1 MIPGN
6 FRRSVFSLLLLTAL
20 LLSTLAQASSLFES
34 GASRFNSW
42 LSNNSG
48 TQASFLP
55 PDQAFKADAWIE
67 GSQIFARWDIEPGY
81 YLYQKQLA
89 VELPEGSGLTL
100 SRLDFPNAVSH
111 EDEYFGKTEVYYT
124 QVELAGLLSGNSQ
137 ANSLPVILRYQG
149 CADAGLC
156 YPPQSKT
163 LNISLAALD
172 TSAPPRAL
180 LNTANNSATSTPVTA
195 AAPPASNSSRLT
207 ALLASD
213 QLWLTLAVFFIAGL
227 GLTFTPCVLPM
238 LPILSA
244 IIIGKGNNP
253 AAQRKTRGLVLSLAY
268 VLGMALTYALIGALM
283 GLFGAG
289 LNLQAALQSPWLLIP
304 FALLFALLSLALF
317 GAWELRL
324 PSWLDQ
330 HLQQLQQPRSGTLL
344 NVALMGALST
354 LVVSPCLTAPLA
366 GALAFIAATG
376 NATSGALALF
386 AMGLGMGVP
395 LVLTG
400 TFGAHWLPKAGAWM
414 NQVKAVFGLLMLVVA
429 IWLVERLLPAPLSMA
444 LWGLFALGCG
454 VFIGGLHFRASSGW
468 EKLRLSTGLALLIY
482 GTSLLIGALA
492 GNSNPLQPLAGLK
505 STDTTSQPV
514 AEPLK
519 VQQLDELQQ
528 LISNSVQ
535 PVMVDLYADWCIS
548 CKVMESR
555 VFPRTDIQQAMQGI
569 NRYKLD
575 LTRITPE
582 TRQWLDDNQLFG
594 PPTLMF
600 FVQGKEWQDWRLQG
614 EVNAVDLL
622 RHLQAFD
629 QALTKG

>member
-1 MIPGN
+1 MTPGK
-6 FRRSVFSLLLLTAL
+6 FRPVLNTLLVLAAL
-20 LLSTLAQASSLFES
+20 LFLSPLQASSLFES
-34 GASRFNSW
+34 GSSRFSSW
-42 LSNNSG
+42 LSNSDNK
-48 TQASFLP
+48 AEFLP

-67 GSQIFARWDIEPGY
+67 SSQIFARWDIEPGY
-81 YLYQKQLA
+81 YLYRKQLA
-89 VELPEGSGLTL
+89 VELPEDIELALTQ
-100 SRLDFPNAVSH
+100 LDFPDSVSH
-111 EDEYFGKTEVYYT
+111 EDEYFGITEVYYS
-124 QVELAGLLSGNSQ
+124 QVELAGLLSGDSQ
-137 ANSLPVILRYQG
+137 ATSIPVTLRYQG

-163 LNISLAALD
+163 LDVSLVALD
-172 TSAPPRAL
+172 TSATPRAL
-180 LNTANNSATSTPVTA
+180 AATSNTASTSP
-195 AAPPASNSSRLT
+195 APPTSNSSRLT
-207 ALLASD
+207 GLLASE
-213 QLWLTLAVFFIAGL
+213 QLWLTLALFFVAGL

-253 AAQRKTRGLVLSLAY
+253 EAQRKTRGLLLSLAY

-289 LNLQAALQSPWLLIP
+289 LNLQAALQSPWLLVP
-304 FALLFALLSLALF
+304 FALIFVLLALALF
-317 GAWELRL
+317 GIWELRL
-324 PSWLDQ
+324 PGWLDQ
-330 HLQQLQQPRSGTLL
+330 HLQKLQQPRSGTLL
-344 NVALMGALST
+344 NVALMGSVST
-354 LVVSPCLTAPLA
+354 LVVSPCLSAPLA

-395 LVLTG
+395 LVLVG

-429 IWLVERLLPAPLSMA
+429 VWLIERLLPASLAMA
-444 LWGLFALGCG
+444 LWGLLALGSG
-454 VFIGGLHFRASSGW
+454 VFFGGLHIRAATGW
-468 EKLRLSTGLALLIY
+468 QKLRLSTGLALLIY
-482 GTSLLIGALA
+482 GASLLIGALA

-505 STDTTSQPV
+505 SANTNSLPV
-514 AEPLK
+514 AEALK

-528 LISNSVQ
+528 LINNSPQ

-555 VFPRTDIQQAMQGI
+555 VFPRSDIQQAMQGI

-575 LTRITPE
+575 LTRISPQ

-600 FVQGKEWQDWRLQG
+600 FVRGEEWQDWRIQG
-614 EVNAVDLL
+614 EVNAADLL
-622 RHLQAFD
+622 RHLQAFN
-629 QALTKG
+629 QALTHQ

>member
-1 MIPGN
+1 MTPGK
-6 FRRSVFSLLLLTAL
+6 FRPVLNTLLVLAAL
-20 LLSTLAQASSLFES
+20 LFLSPLQASSLFES
-34 GASRFNSW
+34 GSSRFSSW
-42 LSNNSG
+42 LSNSDNK
-48 TQASFLP
+48 AEFLQ

-81 YLYQKQLA
+81 YLYRKQLA
-89 VELPEGSGLTL
+89 VELPEDIELALTQ
-100 SRLDFPNAVSH
+100 LDFPDSVSH
-111 EDEYFGKTEVYYT
+111 EDEYFGITEVYYS
-124 QVELAGLLSGNSQ
+124 QVELAGLLSGHSQ
-137 ANSLPVILRYQG
+137 ATSIPVTLRYQG

-163 LNISLAALD
+163 LDVSLAALD
-172 TSAPPRAL
+172 TSAAPRVLAATS
-180 LNTANNSATSTPVTA
+180 NTASTSP
-195 AAPPASNSSRLT
+195 APPTSNSSRLT
-207 ALLASD
+207 GLLASE
-213 QLWLTLAVFFIAGL
+213 QLWLTLALFFVAGL

-253 AAQRKTRGLVLSLAY
+253 EAQRKTRGLLLSLAY

-289 LNLQAALQSPWLLIP
+289 LNLQAALQSPWLLVP
-304 FALLFALLSLALF
+304 FALIFVLLALALF
-317 GAWELRL
+317 GIWELRL
-324 PSWLDQ
+324 PGWLDQ
-330 HLQQLQQPRSGTLL
+330 HLQKLQQPRSGTLL
-344 NVALMGALST
+344 NVALMGSVST
-354 LVVSPCLTAPLA
+354 LVVSPCLSAPLA

-395 LVLTG
+395 LVLVG

-429 IWLVERLLPAPLSMA
+429 VWLIERLLPASLSMA
-444 LWGLFALGCG
+444 LWGLLALGSG
-454 VFIGGLHFRASSGW
+454 VFFGGLHFRAATGW
-468 EKLRLSTGLALLIY
+468 QKLRLSTGLALLIY
-482 GTSLLIGALA
+482 GASLLIGALA

-505 STDTTSQPV
+505 SANTSSLPV
-514 AEPLK
+514 AEALK

-528 LISNSVQ
+528 LINNSPQ

-555 VFPRTDIQQAMQGI
+555 VFPRSDIQQAMQGI

-575 LTRITPE
+575 LTRISPQ

-600 FVQGKEWQDWRLQG
+600 FVRGEEWQDWRIQG
-614 EVNAVDLL
+614 EVNAADLL
-622 RHLQAFD
+622 RHLQAFN
-629 QALTKG
+629 QALTHQ

>member
-1 MIPGN
+1 MTPGK
-6 FRRSVFSLLLLTAL
+6 FRLAAFSVLFLAVFLFSS
-20 LLSTLAQASSLFES
+20 LSQASSLFES
-34 GASRFNSW
+34 GSSRFSSW
-42 LSNNSG
+42 LSNSDNKV
-48 TQASFLP
+48 TFLP
-55 PDQAFKADAWIE
+55 PDQAFKVDAWVE

-81 YLYQKQLA
+81 YLYRKQLA
-89 VELPEGSGLTL
+89 VELPDTSGLEL
-100 SRLDFPNAVSH
+100 VQLDFPDSVSH
-111 EDEYFGKTEVYYT
+111 EDEYFGKTEVYYS

-137 ANSLPVILRYQG
+137 ALSIPVTLRYQG

-163 LNISLAALD
+163 LDISLAALD
-172 TSAPPRAL
+172 TSAAPRAPAV
-180 LNTANNSATSTPVTA
+180 TSSSASASP
-195 AAPPASNSSRLT
+195 APPTNNSSRL
-207 ALLASD
+207 AGLLASD
-213 QLWLTLAVFFIAGL
+213 KLWLTLLLFFVAGL

-253 AAQRKTRGLVLSLAY
+253 EAQRKTRGLLLSLAY

-289 LNLQAALQSPWLLIP
+289 LNLQAALQSPWLLVP
-304 FALLFALLSLALF
+304 FALMFALLALALF

-324 PSWLDQ
+324 PNWLDQ
-330 HLQQLQQPRSGTLL
+330 HLQKLQQPRSGTLM
-344 NVALMGALST
+344 NVALMGSVST

-395 LVLTG
+395 LVLVG
-400 TFGAHWLPKAGAWM
+400 TFGAHWLPRAGAWM

-429 IWLVERLLPAPLSMA
+429 VWLIERLLPASLAMA
-444 LWGLFALGCG
+444 LWGLLALGSG
-454 VFIGGLHFRASSGW
+454 VFIGGLHFRASGGW
-468 EKLRLSTGLALLIY
+468 QKLRLSTGLALLLY
-482 GTSLLIGALA
+482 GASLLIGALA

-505 STDTTSQPV
+505 SENTSSLPI

-528 LISNSVQ
+528 LINNSPQ

-548 CKVMESR
+548 CKIMESR
-555 VFPRTDIQQAMQGI
+555 VFPRSDIQQAMQGI

-575 LTRITPE
+575 LTRITPQ
-582 TRQWLDDNQLFG
+582 TRQWLDDNLLFG

-600 FVQGKEWQDWRLQG
+600 FVQGEEWQDWRIQG
-614 EVNAVDLL
+614 EVNAADLL
-622 RHLQAFD
+622 RHLQAFN
-629 QALTKG
+629 QAQARQ

>member
-1 MIPGN
+1 MTPGK
-6 FRRSVFSLLLLTAL
+6 FRPAVFSVLFLAVF
-20 LLSTLAQASSLFES
+20 LLSSLSQASSLFES
-34 GASRFNSW
+34 GSSRFGSW
-42 LSNNSG
+42 LSNSG
-48 TQASFLP
+48 SKTTFLP
-55 PDQAFKADAWIE
+55 PDQAFKVDAWVE

-81 YLYQKQLA
+81 YLYRKQLA
-89 VELPEGSGLTL
+89 VELPDTSGLEL
-100 SRLDFPNAVSH
+100 VQLDFPDSVSH
-111 EDEYFGKTEVYYT
+111 EDEYFGKTEVYYS

-137 ANSLPVILRYQG
+137 MTSILVTLRYQG

-163 LNISLAALD
+163 LDISLAALD
-172 TSAPPRAL
+172 TSAAPRVLAATS
-180 LNTANNSATSTPVTA
+180 NTASASP
-195 AAPPASNSSRLT
+195 APPTSNSSRL
-207 ALLASD
+207 AGLLASD
-213 QLWLTLAVFFIAGL
+213 KLWLTLAVFFVAGL

-253 AAQRKTRGLVLSLAY
+253 EAQRKTRGLLLSLAY

-289 LNLQAALQSPWLLIP
+289 LNLQAALQSPWLLVP
-304 FALLFALLSLALF
+304 FALMFAVLALALF

-324 PSWLDQ
+324 PNWLDQ
-330 HLQQLQQPRSGTLL
+330 HLQKLQQPRSGTLM
-344 NVALMGALST
+344 NVALMGSVST

-395 LVLTG
+395 LVLVG
-400 TFGAHWLPKAGAWM
+400 TFGAHWLPRAGAWM
-414 NQVKAVFGLLMLVVA
+414 NQVKAIFGLLMLVVA
-429 IWLVERLLPAPLSMA
+429 VWLIERLLPASLAMA
-444 LWGLFALGCG
+444 LWGLLALGSG
-454 VFIGGLHFRASSGW
+454 VFFGGLHFRAATGW
-468 EKLRLSTGLALLIY
+468 QKLRLSTGLALLIY
-482 GTSLLIGALA
+482 GASLLIGALA

-505 STDTTSQPV
+505 SENTSGLPI

-519 VQQLDELQQ
+519 VEQLDELQR
-528 LISNSVQ
+528 LINNSPQ

-548 CKVMESR
+548 CKIMESR
-555 VFPRTDIQQAMQGI
+555 VFPRSDIQQAMQGI

-575 LTRITPE
+575 LTRITPQ
-582 TRQWLDDNQLFG
+582 TRQWLDDNRLFG

-600 FVQGKEWQDWRLQG
+600 FVQGEEWQDWRIQG
-614 EVNAVDLL
+614 EVNAADLL
-622 RHLQAFD
+622 RHLQAFN
-629 QALTKG
+629 QAQARQ

>member
-1 MIPGN
+1 MTPGT
-6 FRRSVFSLLLLTAL
+6 FRPVLNTLLVLAAL
-20 LLSTLAQASSLFES
+20 LFLSPLQASSLFES
-34 GASRFNSW
+34 GSSRFSSW
-42 LSNNSG
+42 LSNSDNK
-48 TQASFLP
+48 AAFLP

-81 YLYQKQLA
+81 YLYRKQLA
-89 VELPEGSGLTL
+89 VELPEDIELALTQ
-100 SRLDFPNAVSH
+100 LDFPDSVSH
-111 EDEYFGKTEVYYT
+111 EDEYFGITEVYYS
-124 QVELAGLLSGNSQ
+124 QVELAGLLSGDSQ
-137 ANSLPVILRYQG
+137 ATSIPVTLRYQG

-163 LNISLAALD
+163 LDISLAALD
-172 TSAPPRAL
+172 TSAAPRVLAATS
-180 LNTANNSATSTPVTA
+180 NTASASP
-195 AAPPASNSSRLT
+195 APPTSNSSRLT
-207 ALLASD
+207 GLLASE
-213 QLWLTLAVFFIAGL
+213 QLWLTLALFFVAGL

-253 AAQRKTRGLVLSLAY
+253 EAQRKTRGLLLSLAY

-289 LNLQAALQSPWLLIP
+289 LNLQAALQSPWLLVP
-304 FALLFALLSLALF
+304 FALIFVLLALALF
-317 GAWELRL
+317 GIWELRL
-324 PSWLDQ
+324 PGWLDQ
-330 HLQQLQQPRSGTLL
+330 HLQKLQQPRSGTLL
-344 NVALMGALST
+344 NVALMGSVST
-354 LVVSPCLTAPLA
+354 LVVSPCLSAPLA

-395 LVLTG
+395 LVLVG

-429 IWLVERLLPAPLSMA
+429 VWLIERLLPASLAMA
-444 LWGLFALGCG
+444 LWGLLALGSG
-454 VFIGGLHFRASSGW
+454 VFFGGLHIRAATGW
-468 EKLRLSTGLALLIY
+468 QKLRLSTGLALLIY
-482 GTSLLIGALA
+482 GASLLIGALA

-505 STDTTSQPV
+505 PANTSSLPV
-514 AEPLK
+514 AEALK

-528 LISNSVQ
+528 LINNSPQ

-555 VFPRTDIQQAMQGI
+555 VFPRSDIQQAMQGI

-575 LTRITPE
+575 LTRISPQ

-600 FVQGKEWQDWRLQG
+600 FVRGEEWQDWRIQG
-614 EVNAVDLL
+614 EVNAADLL
-622 RHLQAFD
+622 RHLQAFN
-629 QALTKG
+629 QALTDQ